1 VIFHSYVKV
10 YKRVF
15 SMYSPCISH
24 LHGQKNHPWP
34 PLKSQ
39 RDPMRTPD
47 PRKLRQ
53 GFSVQFL
60 PRLYLLVLNFRRV
73 AGWVAG
79 VAGMIITSYISY

>member
-1 VIFHSYVKV
+1 
-10 YKRVF
+10 
-15 SMYSPCISH
+15 MYSPCISH

-79 VAGMIITSYISY
+79 GCWDDYETSDLVAKIPCVKRTSKL